1 MQANSIDSAPG
12 PRIIGVWTMGH
23 TQPCPNQGT
32 NSQLRV
38 SFSSAVQ
45 GKCLQPQGH
54 GPKAELTARFRMPF
68 WLTTEGKMWLGV
80 LLTSLLCSSLEAQ
93 ENPFT
98 INNIHMVILPGKE
111 VTNGDNLTLQC
122 AVDISTTAHIQPQRW
137 MLFYKDDVMFYN
149 VSSTE
154 SVESYFIP
162 RARLYNAGMY
172 KCTVI
177 LNNKMKT
184 TSDHEVLVRGVS
196 SPRVTLDKKE
206 AVEGGVVTVN
216 CSVPEEK
223 APVTFTVEKVELEKK
238 SGKQKRKSSQNQNFV
253 TLEFT
258 VEEQDHVIYFLCTAS
273 IIMGMHMETSATTR
287 SDLVTVRE
295 PFSNPKFQVTPQGM
309 ITEGENMDITC
320 TIQVGHMTTSFPEI
334 IIQKDKMI
342 VAHSKHENKA
352 TYSLMATVEHSG
364 NYTCKVETSRIS
376 KVSSIMVNITEL
388 FSKPKLESSA
398 TRLDQGE
405 NMNLWCSIP
414 GAPEANFTIQKG
426 DMTVSWS
433 QNFTKN
439 ASEWD
444 SGAYTCV
451 AGIGKVL
458 KKSNTVQITVCE
470 KLSKPRIFYESK
482 SEVIKGQI
490 IEVKCQSINGTS
502 PISYRLEKTSST
514 SKSHNV
520 SSNEPAVF
528 RDNPTED
535 TVYHCI
541 ARNCHSQPEIFS
553 DLLSV
558 KVIAPVDKV
567 SISIL
572 SDKTVESGKELVL
585 RCYTNQASG
594 PITYKF
600 YREKE
605 VRPFYET
612 TSNNTQAIWH
622 KTQVSME
629 QDGQYY
635 CTASNRANLP
645 QTVLQSNV
653 LTVRVFLAPWKKGLI
668 AVVVIVVIIA
678 ILVLGARCYFQ
689 KKAKAKQIPVEM
701 SRPAVPLLTSHNE
714 KMSDPSTEA
723 NRPYD
728 YSEDI
733 GNHAMKPVNENK
745 EPLTSDMEYTE
756 VEVTL
761 PEPHEGLGRK
771 DTETVY
777 SEIRKVNPDFQM
789 FLKGQKSCLPSC
801 SSREKEQGPLRHVP
815 SVKARRALE
824 GQSPPILQG
833 PKKPR
838 LGIEEGEKMLYG
850 K

>member
-1 MQANSIDSAPG
+1 MLLG
-12 PRIIGVWTMGH
+12 
-23 TQPCPNQGT
+23 
-32 NSQLRV
+32 
-38 SFSSAVQ
+38 
-45 GKCLQPQGH
+45 
-54 GPKAELTARFRMPF
+54 LTA
-68 WLTTEGKMWLGV
+68 EGKMWLGF
-80 LLTSLLCSSLEAQ
+80 LLTVLLCSSLEAQ

-98 INNIHMVILPGKE
+98 INNVHMVILPGQE

-122 AVDISTTAHIQPQRW
+122 VVDISTTAHVQPQRW
-137 MLFYKDDVMFYN
+137 MLFYKDDVLFYN

-162 RARLYNAGMY
+162 QARVYNAGTY

-184 TSDHEVLVRGVS
+184 TSDHEVLVKGVS

-206 AVEGGVVTVN
+206 AVEGGIVTVN

-223 APVTFTVEKVELEKK
+223 APVHFTVEKVELDRKG
-238 SGKQKRKSSQNQNFV
+238 GKQKRKTSQNQNFV

-258 VEEQDHVIYFLCTAS
+258 VEEKDHVIYFLCTAS
-273 IIMGMHMETSATTR
+273 IAFGMNMETSATTR

-295 PFSNPKFQVTPQGM
+295 SFSNPKFHVIPRGP
-309 ITEGENMDITC
+309 IVEGKKMDITC
-320 TIQVGHMTTSFPEI
+320 SIQVTHMATAFPEI

-342 VAHSKHENKA
+342 VAHSKHNSRA

-376 KVSSIMVNITEL
+376 KVSSIVVNITEL

-405 NMNLWCSIP
+405 SLNLWCSIP

-426 DMTVSWS
+426 DMTVSWF
-433 QNFTKN
+433 QNFTKQ

-470 KLSKPRIFYESK
+470 MLSKPRIFYEST
-482 SEVIKGQI
+482 SEVIKGQT

-502 PISYRLEKTSST
+502 PISYRLVRTSGT
-514 SKSHNV
+514 SKGHNV

-528 RDNPTED
+528 KDNPTED
-535 TVYHCI
+535 TEYHCV
-541 ARNCHSQPEIFS
+541 ARNCHSHPEIHS

-567 SISIL
+567 YISIL
-572 SDKTVESGKELVL
+572 SDKMVESGKELVL
-585 RCYTNQASG
+585 RCFTNEASV

-612 TSNNTQAIWH
+612 TVNKTQAIWH
-622 KTQVSME
+622 KTQASME

-635 CTASNRANLP
+635 CTASNRANP
-645 QTVLQSNV
+645 AQTVLRSNV

-678 ILVLGARCYFQ
+678 ISVLGARCYFQ

-701 SRPAVPLLTSHNE
+701 SRPAVPLLTSNNE
-714 KMSDPSTEA
+714 KMSDSSTQA

-733 GNHAMKPVNENK
+733 GNHAMKPVNENRA
-745 EPLTSDMEYTE
+745 ERLSSDVEYTE
-756 VEVTL
+756 VEVTS
-761 PEPHEGLGRK
+761 PEPHEGRQPPWSQTQPDPQNQNLQHLNSNQFSDVSDA
-771 DTETVY
+771 DTV
-777 SEIRKVNPDFQM
+777 
-789 FLKGQKSCLPSC
+789 
-801 SSREKEQGPLRHVP
+801 
-815 SVKARRALE
+815 
-824 GQSPPILQG
+824 
-833 PKKPR
+833 
-838 LGIEEGEKMLYG
+838 
-850 K
+850 